1 MSQSMQQYA
10 SDGFADKRRYA
21 RTKVPVA
28 GRLMLPSGGEYTC
41 DVDDIS
47 EGGIALNSQ
56 AEGEIGDR
64 VIVYLDNLGRFEGN
78 LVRRFHGG
86 FAIETQLQNNQRARL
101 AERIEWLQS
110 DKSGAERRAFPGRAA
125 RRAPTEQESGSGT
138 RLTIENGEEVQCRIL
153 DISLTGA
160 HIGIDSRPQVG
171 THVTVGKTL
180 GRVVRHT
187 DEGVGVEFLSAGNLA
202 N

>member
-1 MSQSMQQYA
+1 MSQSIPHHTPEK
-10 SDGFADKRRYA
+10 FADKRRFV

-28 GRLMLPSGGEYTC
+28 GRLMLPSGGEYPC
-41 DVDDIS
+41 NVDDIS

-78 LVRRFHGG
+78 LIRRFHGG
-86 FAIETQLQNNQRARL
+86 FAIETHLQNNQAARL
-101 AERIEWLQS
+101 AERIEWLKGEKAS
-110 DKSGAERRAFPGRAA
+110 AEPGGSPRQAP
-125 RRAPTEQESGSGT
+125 RRAPTMQEKDDGT
-138 RLTIENGEEVQCRIL
+138 RLVIDNDEEVHCKIL

-160 HIGIDSRPQVG
+160 HLKMSNRPPVG
-171 THVTVGKTL
+171 MHVTVGKTL
-180 GRVVRHT
+180 GRIARHT
-187 DEGVGVEFLSAGNLA
+187 DEGVGVEFLAAGKLA